1 MNLMA
6 VFIQL
11 ASGALGGNI
20 AGAFLGRFSLGGLGN
35 SVVGVVGGA
44 LGGQI
49 LWLLGIWVRG
59 VASAP
64 VTDLGAIFWSIAGG
78 LLGGGILLLL
88 IGGIRMIVGK
98 ESRPARP

>member
-20 AGAFLGRFSLGGLGN
+20 AGALLGRFSLGGIGDT
-35 SVVGVVGGA
+35 VVGILGGG

-49 LWLLGIWVRG
+49 LWLLGIWARG
-59 VASAP
+59 VASAA
-64 VTDLGAIFWSIAGG
+64 TLDLGAIFWSIAGG
-78 LLGGGILLLL
+78 LFGGAILLLI
-88 IGGIRMIVGK
+88 IGAVRMITTK